1 MNLQGVRISMKVWIN
16 NYMKESKTCKY
27 VIACNEF
34 EHSLWTRLKNWKI
47 KHGIDEHCIWT
58 RLRICKWNL
67 WLNVIFFFFD
77 NDWLN
82 VISEDYRSSIW
93 RWLRNWK
100 TNIVSYA
107 INGNLGSNKGLFY
120 ELHVIDEEHVSIIQ
134 SINMLRS

>member
-1 MNLQGVRISMKVWIN
+1 MELMNIVYEQDW
-16 NYMKESKTCKY
+16 
-27 VIACNEF
+27 EF
-34 EHSLWTRLKNWKI
+34 ARETSDWMW
-47 KHGIDEHCIWT
+47 
-58 RLRICKWNL
+58 
-67 WLNVIFFFFD
+67 FFFFD

-100 TNIVSYA
+100 TNIASYA